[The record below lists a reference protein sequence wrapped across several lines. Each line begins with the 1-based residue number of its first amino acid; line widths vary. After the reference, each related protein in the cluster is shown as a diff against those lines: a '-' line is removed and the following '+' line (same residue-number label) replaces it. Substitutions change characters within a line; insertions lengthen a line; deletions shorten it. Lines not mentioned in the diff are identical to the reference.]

1 MSGFLDIVY
10 ASLLYV
16 LSIISYLPEPTIQ
29 DLGDSTVNL
38 FMVNQ
43 GQGSGVV
50 VSTKSTTT
58 SCELTIV
65 TAKHVIEVGKELI
78 LDHTPEL
85 VPDRLQA
92 HQSQDIGYL
101 VYTLPHPCATYRYKA
116 VKLSKEIPSPL
127 DVLIHIGYPDNHWM
141 IGYTTYIGPYTS
153 SDMYGNVLP
162 LDTWAITSVAGPGSS
177 GGPVFYKNQ
186 LLGIIVMGETIQ
198 PFRNYITPIFYLND
212 LLPELF
218 INAKNKSL

>member
-1 MSGFLDIVY
+1 MPAFLTTVY
-10 ASLLYV
+10 ASLLYL
-16 LSIISYLPEPTIQ
+16 LSLVGYLPETSIQ
-29 DLGDSTVNL
+29 DLENSTVNL
-38 FMVNQ
+38 SMVNK

-50 VSTKSTTT
+50 VETKSTDT
-58 SCELTIV
+58 SCVITIV
-65 TAKHVIEVGKELI
+65 TARHVMEMGEEIV
-78 LDHTPEL
+78 LDHTPDL

-127 DVLIHIGYPDNHWM
+127 DELIHTGYPDNQWV
-141 IGYTTYIGPYTS
+141 IGYTTYIGLYTTNNPYT
-153 SDMYGNVLP
+153 NIP
-162 LDTWAITSVAGPGSS
+162 PNTWVITSVAGPGSS

-186 LLGIIVMGETIQ
+186 LLGILIMGETTQ
-198 PFRNYITPIFYLND
+198 PFRNYMTPIFYLND

-218 INAKNKSL
+218 TNA

>member
-127 DVLIHIGYPDNHWM
+127 DELIHTGYPNNQWI
-141 IGYTTYIGPYTS
+141 IGYTTYIGPYK
-153 SDMYGNVLP
+153 DNNPYIDIPFLNN
-162 LDTWAITSVAGPGSS
+162 TWAITSIAGPGSS

-218 INAKNKSL
+218 TDDKN

>member
-78 LDHTPEL
+78 LDYTP
-85 VPDRLQA
+85 
-92 HQSQDIGYL
+92 
-101 VYTLPHPCATYRYKA
+101 
-116 VKLSKEIPSPL
+116 
-127 DVLIHIGYPDNHWM
+127 
-141 IGYTTYIGPYTS
+141 
-153 SDMYGNVLP
+153 
-162 LDTWAITSVAGPGSS
+162 
-177 GGPVFYKNQ
+177 
-186 LLGIIVMGETIQ
+186 
-198 PFRNYITPIFYLND
+198 
-212 LLPELF
+212 
-218 INAKNKSL
+218 